1 MFSGIGTTEVII
13 IAIILIVIFGGKKLP
28 ELGRGLG
35 TSIKELKTVLK
46 EDKPKKK

>member
-1 MFSGIGTTEVII
+1 LFSGIGTTEVII